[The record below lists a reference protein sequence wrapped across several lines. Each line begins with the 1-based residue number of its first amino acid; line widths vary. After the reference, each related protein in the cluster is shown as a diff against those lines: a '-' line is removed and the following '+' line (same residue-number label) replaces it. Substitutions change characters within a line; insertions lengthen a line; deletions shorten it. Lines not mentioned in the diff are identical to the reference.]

1 MYNLSPVKFLT
12 VCFSVTLAM
21 LCYFGATP
29 AAFAADI
36 SPNATIASIF
46 SFSGERPDSLG
57 VSMGKLSP
65 CPTSPNCVSSQA
77 EETDNQHKI
86 EPLQYEESA
95 KKAFTHLKEIIE
107 EIDNAKIIKSDAH
120 YLYAEFTSSLMGYV
134 DDVEFFLDRKSG
146 VIQVRSASRLGQ
158 SDLGVNRKR
167 IEEIRSKFTA

>member
-1 MYNLSPVKFLT
+1 MYKLSPVKVLT
-12 VCFSVTLAM
+12 VCFSVTLAI
-21 LCYFGATP
+21 LCYLVPTP
-29 AAFAADI
+29 AAFAAEI
-36 SPNATIASIF
+36 SPNAIASIF

-57 VSMGKLSP
+57 VSIGKLSP

-77 EETDNQHKI
+77 EETDKKHKI
-86 EPLQYEESA
+86 DPLRYESSA
-95 KKAFTHLKEIIE
+95 KRAFAHLKEIIE
-107 EIDNAKIIKSDAH
+107 EIENAKVIKSDAH

-134 DDVEFFLDRKSG
+134 DDVEFFLDRKSD

>member
-1 MYNLSPVKFLT
+1 MYKLSPVKVLT
-12 VCFSVTLAM
+12 LCFSVTLAI

-29 AAFAADI
+29 AAFATEI
-36 SPNATIASIF
+36 SPNGTIASLF
-46 SFSGERPDSLG
+46 SFSGERPDNLG
-57 VSMGKLSP
+57 VTMGKLSP

-77 EETDNQHKI
+77 EETDKKHQI
-86 EPLQYEESA
+86 EPLKYESSA
-95 KKAFTHLKEIIE
+95 KRAFAHLKEIIE
-107 EIDNAKIIKSDAH
+107 EMDNAKIIKSDAH

-134 DDVEFFLDRKSG
+134 DDVEFFLDRKSD